1 MIKVTVMKDQS
12 GLIHSFEMKGH
23 ADFAEHGKD
32 LVCAGASAVSFGA
45 VNAII
50 ALTEITPIIEQK
62 GNGGY
67 LYVEVPSITNPE
79 KAANIQLILEAM
91 IVSLQTIEQDYGKY
105 IKITF
110 KQ

>member
-1 MIKVTVMKDQS
+1 MIKVTVTKDQS

-23 ADFAEHGKD
+23 ANFAGYGKD

-50 ALTEITPIIEQK
+50 ALTEITPIIKQN
-62 GNGGY
+62 GDGGY
-67 LYVEVPSITNPE
+67 LYVEVPSISNPE
-79 KAANIQLILEAM
+79 KAAHMQLILEAM
-91 IVSLQTIEQDYGKY
+91 IVSLQTIEQEYDKY

-110 KQ
+110 KK

>member
-1 MIKVTVMKDQS
+1 MIKVTVKKDQS

-23 ADFAEHGKD
+23 ADFAENGKD

-50 ALTEITPIIEQK
+50 ALTGITPIIEQK
-62 GNGGY
+62 GDGGY
-67 LYVEVPSITNPE
+67 LYVEVPSMKDSE

-91 IVSLQTIEQDYGKY
+91 IVSLQTIEQDYSKY

-110 KQ
+110 KK

>member
-1 MIKVTVMKDQS
+1 MIKVTVTRDQS

-23 ADFAEHGKD
+23 ANFAEHGKD

-45 VNAII
+45 VNAVI

-67 LYVEVPSITNPE
+67 LYVEVPSISDSE

-91 IVSLQTIEQDYGKY
+91 IVSLQTIEQDYGMY
-105 IKITF
+105 IQITF
-110 KQ
+110 KK

>member
-1 MIKVTVMKDQS
+1 MIKVTVTREQS

-50 ALTEITPIIEQK
+50 VLTEETPIIKQK
-62 GNGGY
+62 GDGGY
-67 LYVEVPSITNPE
+67 LYVEVPSIENSE

-91 IVSLQTIEQDYGKY
+91 IVSLQTIEQDYAKY

-110 KQ
+110 KK

>member
-1 MIKVTVMKDQS
+1 MIKVTVTKDQS

-23 ADFAEHGKD
+23 ADFAEYGKD

-50 ALTEITPIIEQK
+50 ALTEITPIIKQK
-62 GNGGY
+62 GDGGY
-67 LYVEVPSITNPE
+67 LYVEVPGISNLE
-79 KAANIQLILEAM
+79 KAANMQLILEAM

-110 KQ
+110 KK

>member
-1 MIKVTVMKDQS
+1 MIKVTITRDQS

-50 ALTEITPIIEQK
+50 ALTEITPVIKQK
-62 GNGGY
+62 GDGGY
-67 LYVEVPSITNPE
+67 LYVEVPGISNPE
-79 KAANIQLILEAM
+79 KAANIQLILESM
-91 IVSLQTIEQDYGKY
+91 IVSLQTIEQDYSKY

-110 KQ
+110 KK

>member
-1 MIKVTVMKDQS
+1 MIKVTIRRDQS

-45 VNAII
+45 VNAMI
-50 ALTEITPIIEQK
+50 ALTEITPIIKQK
-62 GNGGY
+62 GDGGY
-67 LYVEVPSITNPE
+67 LYVEVPSISISE
-79 KAANIQLILEAM
+79 KAAKVQLILESM
-91 IVSLQTIEQDYGKY
+91 IVSLQTIEQDYSKY

-110 KQ
+110 KK